1 MAFDINN
8 FKSKLNLYGGPSK
21 TNLFE
26 VRLTG
31 SLNEDVIPAGD
42 LVFFCKT
49 VQIPGINF
57 TLMENKPQGLGL
69 PQSFPVGYTSEAL
82 NCIFILDTKHY
93 VLSFFH
99 LWMQN
104 IINYDTTNLFAPNAL
119 DPEHFP
125 HEINFRDDYEMDM
138 EIIYYGQDESRYHI
152 KLRGVYPSQIGS
164 INLSWDENDQIA
176 NLPVNFSYKE
186 IKFDATS
193 LGEVQS
199 DISRGYIGL
208 KQSVINA
215 GQIQSA
221 VDAFTTIPANVF
233 SALGKIRTT
242 ANKINSL
249 FK

>member
-1 MAFDINN
+1 MAFDINS
-8 FKSKLNLYGGPSK
+8 FKSKLNLYGGPAK

-26 VRLTG
+26 VSLTG
-31 SLNEDVIPAGD
+31 SIDSQTIPPGD

-57 TLMENKPQGLGL
+57 TLLENKPQGVGL
-69 PQSFPVGYTSEAL
+69 PQSFPMGYTSEQL
-82 NCIFILDTKHY
+82 NCIFILDTRHY

-104 IINYDTTNLFAPNAL
+104 IINYDTNNLFAANAL

-125 HEINFRDDYEMDM
+125 HEINYKSDYEMDM
-138 EIIYYGQDESRYHI
+138 TIRYYGQDEQPYTI
-152 KLRGVYPSQIGS
+152 ILRGVYPSQISS

-186 IKFDATS
+186 IQFQATS
-193 LGEVQS
+193 SGEVQS
-199 DISRGYIGL
+199 DISRGYVGL
-208 KQSVINA
+208 RNSIVRR

-221 VDAFTTIPANVF
+221 VDSFTSIPANIF
-233 SALGKIRTT
+233 STLGRIRNT
-242 ANKINSL
+242 INNVKSL
-249 FK
+249 F